1 MSVDDSTKTIQIK
14 FPGADSGSYYVQ
26 VHSATIG
33 RIDKTPLAIEIISKI
48 TGISPMV
55 GSTLGGT
62 LLTIDGEN
70 FSDDPY
76 DNPVKVGDNYC
87 LVETTSP
94 TQITCRIIETVRQLA
109 E

>member
-1 MSVDDSTKTIQIK
+1 M
-14 FPGADSGSYYVQ
+14 Q

-33 RIDKTPLAIEIISKI
+33 RIDKAPLAIEVISKI
-48 TGISPMV
+48 TGISPLS
-55 GSTLGGT
+55 GSYLGGS
-62 LLTIDGEN
+62 LVTIDGEN

-94 TQITCRIIETVRQLA
+94 TQITCRIVETYTAVT
-109 E
+109 